1 MVFTLSFDVHLER
14 IANFVIGVCV
24 MVVPMSLSNDC
35 GLSVAYKEHPTQ
47 YIIDCGSLNLTAVP
61 CRIDTNVTKL

>member
-1 MVFTLSFDVHLER
+1 MVFTLIFDVHLER

-35 GLSVAYKEHPTQ
+35 GLSVAYKADPTQ
-47 YIIDCGSLNLTAVP
+47 YITYCGSLSLTAVP
-61 CRIDTNVTKL
+61 SGIDTNVTKL

>member
-1 MVFTLSFDVHLER
+1 MVFTLSFVVHLER
-14 IANFVIGVCV
+14 IANVVIGVCV

-35 GLSVAYKEHPTQ
+35 GLYATTQ

-61 CRIDTNVTKL
+61 SGIDTNVTTL

>member
-1 MVFTLSFDVHLER
+1 MVFTLIFDVHLER
-14 IANFVIGVCV
+14 IANFVNGVCV

-35 GLSVAYKEHPTQ
+35 GLSVAYKAHPTQ

-61 CRIDTNVTKL
+61 IGIDTNVTKL

>member
-1 MVFTLSFDVHLER
+1 MVFTLSFGVHLER

-35 GLSVAYKEHPTQ
+35 GLSAAINAHATQ

-61 CRIDTNVTKL
+61 SGIDTTVTKL